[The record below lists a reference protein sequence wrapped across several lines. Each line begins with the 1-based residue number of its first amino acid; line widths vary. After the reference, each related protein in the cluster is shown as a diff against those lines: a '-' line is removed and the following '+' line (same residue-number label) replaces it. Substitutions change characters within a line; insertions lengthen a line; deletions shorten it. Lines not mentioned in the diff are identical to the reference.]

1 MRLSGILRD
10 AALIGFGCP
19 IGRFLPEATCD
30 HSWLQYFPDK
40 DTITVATSSVTALRA
55 VVGRVGGSV
64 LAAGVVA
71 VVWAAPA
78 YAGPMQPGPQAPG
91 NAQTVITAL
100 KGRGDQVVINRS
112 GPKKPLSQCT
122 ATSVRVGRH
131 IYRQA
136 PQRKGPPT
144 RSLASHV
151 MYVTV
156 QC

>member
-1 MRLSGILRD
+1 M
-10 AALIGFGCP
+10 A
-19 IGRFLPEATCD
+19 
-30 HSWLQYFPDK
+30 K
-40 DTITVATSSVTALRA
+40 SSVAVLRA
-55 VVGRVGGSV
+55 VAGRMGGSV
-64 LAAGVVA
+64 LAAGIVA

-78 YAGPMQPGPQAPG
+78 YAGPTQPGPQAPG
-91 NAQTVITAL
+91 NAQAVITAL
-100 KGRGDQVVINRS
+100 KVRGDQVVINRN
-112 GPKKPLSQCT
+112 GPKKPLSQCA